1 MGSVKSV
8 LTSLEN
14 APQLKN
20 VPIDISNL
28 REEFGQIGSRLTDVE
43 HGIKNM
49 DSLVKT
55 MPEISSK
62 KVVIDDKDLQGIR
75 DDLEGRVLNETSKL
89 EKKIDFASDKLKVVG
104 TNLTEQLQK
113 LEMRDQDNWKL
124 LEQLNNDVQNI
135 SAKTSSNKL
144 ISGQNLDDIYK
155 LRQEIT
161 QMKIHQTTGSS
172 PVINTTSTKTTIIT

>member
-1 MGSVKSV
+1 MQTLNSSVKSV

-62 KVVIDDKDLQGIR
+62 KVVIDDVSFFK
-75 DDLEGRVLNETSKL
+75 SKY
-89 EKKIDFASDKLKVVG
+89 SS
-104 TNLTEQLQK
+104 TTQL
-113 LEMRDQDNWKL
+113 DQRPFYPKYHHR
-124 LEQLNNDVQNI
+124 
-135 SAKTSSNKL
+135 K
-144 ISGQNLDDIYK
+144 
-155 LRQEIT
+155 
-161 QMKIHQTTGSS
+161 
-172 PVINTTSTKTTIIT
+172 

>member
-1 MGSVKSV
+1 MQTLNSSVKSV

-20 VPIDISNL
+20 VPTDISNL

-62 KVVIDDKDLQGIR
+62 KVAIDDVSAFNFLFWIMHPIP
-75 DDLEGRVLNETSKL
+75 TSWVHYPKEIQYIIFTPSVNVIL
-89 EKKIDFASDKLKVVG
+89 SILVYLL
-104 TNLTEQLQK
+104 TNIPHSRL
-113 LEMRDQDNWKL
+113 W
-124 LEQLNNDVQNI
+124 
-135 SAKTSSNKL
+135 
-144 ISGQNLDDIYK
+144 
-155 LRQEIT
+155 
-161 QMKIHQTTGSS
+161 
-172 PVINTTSTKTTIIT
+172 

>member
-1 MGSVKSV
+1 MQTLNSSVKSV

-62 KVVIDDKDLQGIR
+62 KVVIDDVSFFKSKYSS
-75 DDLEGRVLNETSKL
+75 TS
-89 EKKIDFASDKLKVVG
+89 IFASLH
-104 TNLTEQLQK
+104 
-113 LEMRDQDNWKL
+113 RSH
-124 LEQLNNDVQNI
+124 LN
-135 SAKTSSNKL
+135 K
-144 ISGQNLDDIYK
+144 
-155 LRQEIT
+155 
-161 QMKIHQTTGSS
+161 
-172 PVINTTSTKTTIIT
+172 

>member
-1 MGSVKSV
+1 MQTLNSSVKSV

-20 VPIDISNL
+20 VPTDISNL

-62 KVVIDDKDLQGIR
+62 KVAIDDVSAFNYHFWIMHPMHPTKYSWVCYPKEIQYIIFTPSVNVILSILVSQSVSYLLTRIPHSR
-75 DDLEGRVLNETSKL
+75 LWQYFLK
-89 EKKIDFASDKLKVVG
+89 EKNHINFFA
-104 TNLTEQLQK
+104 T
-113 LEMRDQDNWKL
+113 
-124 LEQLNNDVQNI
+124 
-135 SAKTSSNKL
+135 
-144 ISGQNLDDIYK
+144 
-155 LRQEIT
+155 
-161 QMKIHQTTGSS
+161 
-172 PVINTTSTKTTIIT
+172 